1 MSKSFE
7 HSLGCTMAGFVGLIL
22 LVVPGMFF
30 VYFLPVW
37 VGLPLAVLVSFTGI
51 YGMLRLSDDVNKT
64 TFLR

>member
-7 HSLGCTMAGFVGLIL
+7 HTLGCTMAGFVGLIL

-37 VGLPLAVLVSFTGI
+37 VGLPLALLVAATGI
-51 YGMLRLSDDVNKT
+51 YGMLRLSDEVNGTSFSK
-64 TFLR
+64 